1 MSNPAQ
7 RIATLRD
14 ELHAHAYRYYVLDT
28 PSIPDADYDRLYR
41 ELEALEAAHPEL
53 ITSDSPTQRVGAP
66 PDTAFAPI
74 QHRLPMLSLAN
85 AFNEQEVRDFDRRAR
100 ERTDVASLRY
110 VVEPKMDG
118 LAVSLTYEHGR
129 LVQAATRGDGRTGE
143 DVTANVRTIRR
154 VPLRLQGEAP
164 TLVEIRG
171 EIYLPLEG
179 FHAMNRR
186 LEAEGAKTFVN
197 PRNAAAGALRQLDPA
212 MTAQRPLD
220 LVCYALGAMESG
232 ELPETHAEVLEQL
245 RSWGLPVSDLNTVV
259 DSVDGCLARYQQLQT
274 QRPELPY
281 EIDGVVYKL
290 DSLALRAELG
300 QVARAPRWA
309 IAHKFPA
316 EEASTRLLDVE
327 FQVGRTG
334 ALTPVA
340 RLEPVF
346 VGGVTV
352 SNATLHNMDEIE
364 RKDVR
369 IGDRVVVRRAGDVIP
384 EVARVL
390 PDARDDDVRPVQAP
404 DQCPVCGSAAVRAE
418 GEAVVRCSGGLV
430 CSAQREAALRH
441 FVSRRAMDV
450 DGLGDKLIQQLVANG
465 RVQSPADLFT
475 LTAEELARL
484 DRMGAKSAANLVAA
498 LERARET
505 ELARL
510 IFALGIREVG
520 EVTAAALAAAF
531 GDLDPLMQ
539 AEEADLLAVPDVGP
553 IVARHVRSFFD
564 QPDNRR
570 VIEALRER
578 GVRWPAVEPP
588 EDTGQAQPLAGKT
601 FVVTGTLDG
610 LSRDEAKARIQ
621 QAGGKVTS
629 SVSKKTDYLVAGADP
644 GSKLEKARSLGVAII
659 DQAELEVLLT
669 GG

>member
-171 EIYLPLEG
+171 EIYLPLKG

-475 LTAEELARL
+475 LTAEELAGL

>member
-7 RIATLRD
+7 RMAALRD
-14 ELHAHAYRYYVLDT
+14 ELHAHAYRYYVLDA

-41 ELEALEAAHPEL
+41 ELEALEATHPEL

-66 PDTAFAPI
+66 PDKAFAPI

-118 LAVSLTYEHGR
+118 LAVSLTYENGR

-171 EIYLPLEG
+171 EIYLPLKG

-259 DSVDGCLARYQQLQT
+259 DSVDGCLARYQHLQT

-281 EIDGVVYKL
+281 EIDGVVYKV

-340 RLEPVF
+340 RLDPVF

-390 PDARDDDVRPVQAP
+390 PDARGDDVRPVQAP
-404 DQCPVCGSAAVRAE
+404 DQCPVCGSAVVRAE

-475 LTAEELARL
+475 LTAEELAGL

-659 DQAELEVLLT
+659 DQAELEALLT

>member
-1 MSNPAQ
+1 M
-7 RIATLRD
+7 
-14 ELHAHAYRYYVLDT
+14 
-28 PSIPDADYDRLYR
+28 
-41 ELEALEAAHPEL
+41 
-53 ITSDSPTQRVGAP
+53 
-66 PDTAFAPI
+66 
-74 QHRLPMLSLAN
+74 
-85 AFNEQEVRDFDRRAR
+85 
-100 ERTDVASLRY
+100 ASLRY

-171 EIYLPLEG
+171 EIYLPLKG

-259 DSVDGCLARYQQLQT
+259 DSVDGCLARYQHLQT

-281 EIDGVVYKL
+281 EIDGVVYKV

-340 RLEPVF
+340 RLDPVF

-390 PDARDDDVRPVQAP
+390 PDARGDDVRPVQAP
-404 DQCPVCGSAAVRAE
+404 DQCPVCGSAVVRAE

-475 LTAEELARL
+475 LTAEELAGL

-659 DQAELEVLLT
+659 DQAELEALLT

>member
-171 EIYLPLEG
+171 EIYLPLKG

-259 DSVDGCLARYQQLQT
+259 DSVDGCLARYQHLQT

-281 EIDGVVYKL
+281 EIDGVVYKV

-340 RLEPVF
+340 RLDPVF

-390 PDARDDDVRPVQAP
+390 PDARGDDVRPVQAP
-404 DQCPVCGSAAVRAE
+404 DQCPVCGSAVVRAE

-475 LTAEELARL
+475 LTAEELAGL

-659 DQAELEVLLT
+659 DQAELEALLT